1 MEAGL
6 IAPISNELINAL
18 VAPLIP
24 AIRASRPITAPLPI
38 SAKSAVTPGLS
49 NVNGVLSFEPDLE
62 LPRANYSGTNEADSE
77 NYLGRANLIATGQ
90 AGNDFIWGHS
100 GNDTIDGGSGN
111 DTLRGWYGYDFI
123 NGGTGDD
130 YIYGEA
136 GNDRLDGWAG
146 HDTIDGGNGNDQIL
160 GWTGNDILSGD
171 AGNDRLFGEIG
182 DDSLIG
188 GFGHDQLFGGAGNDR
203 LNGYGNVVTQ
213 ASQFDNLR
221 GGTGADIFVLGN
233 ATSTYY
239 DGPSD
244 GYALIHDFRD
254 REGDKIE
261 LHGNASQYQFESQ
274 RVFGVGTAQIDTE
287 IYYLHADGSRDRI
300 GIIED
305 RSADQILTERDFSFV

>member
-1 MEAGL
+1 MNDL
-6 IAPISNELINAL
+6 IATPLINPL
-18 VAPLIP
+18 VPELTSP
-24 AIRASRPITAPLPI
+24 PRLNRPIASPMSI
-38 SAKSAVTPGLS
+38 FAKSAVTPGLS
-49 NVNGVLSFEPDLE
+49 NVNGVPSFEPARNRD
-62 LPRANYSGTNEADSE
+62 PIDYSGTNAADSE
-77 NYLGRANLIATGQ
+77 NYLGRGDLIAAGQ
-90 AGNDFIWGHS
+90 AGDDFIWGHG

-130 YIYGEA
+130 SIYGEA

-160 GWTGNDILSGD
+160 GWTGNDILSGG

-203 LNGYGNVVTQ
+203 LNGYGNVVTR

-221 GGTGADIFVLGN
+221 GGVGSDIFVLGD
-233 ATSTYY
+233 AASAYY

-244 GYALIHDFRD
+244 GYALIHDFRAA
-254 REGDKIE
+254 EGDKIE
-261 LHGNASQYQFESQ
+261 LHGNASQYQLESQ
-274 RVFGVGTAQIDTE
+274 RSLGVGTSQLDTA
-287 IYYLHADGSRDRI
+287 IYYRHADGSRDRI
-300 GIIED
+300 GMIED
-305 RSADQILTERDFSFV
+305 RSADQILIERDFNFV